1 MNIGQAA
8 NASGVS
14 AKIIRYYERIGLIPE
29 AGRTEAG
36 YRVYADGDVNTL
48 RFIHRAREFGMP
60 IDRIRRLVSLWQG
73 KRPSREVKQVALEQV
88 ADLERKI
95 TELSAMRAAL
105 QDLAGSCDGD
115 LRPECPILRDLEG
128 ATPLHTAWPVCTRNT
143 RRPEA
148 APPFQAQFTKAA
160 VILKAARHAGL
171 FRQLFGIPMVHD
183 GPCLSAYCLAHDR
196 RAPRPSGLMTNDE
209 VLP

>member
-14 AKIIRYYERIGLIPE
+14 ARMIRYYERIGLIPE

-115 LRPECPILRDLEG
+115 HRPECPILRDLEG
-128 ATPLHTAWPVCTRNT
+128 ATPSTQRGPSAQETPGVPKPLHHSKPNSLR
-143 RRPEA
+143 
-148 APPFQAQFTKAA
+148 
-160 VILKAARHAGL
+160 LL
-171 FRQLFGIPMVHD
+171 
-183 GPCLSAYCLAHDR
+183 
-196 RAPRPSGLMTNDE
+196 
-209 VLP
+209 